1 VIPPV
6 GRDIVSTVV
15 LLFLVALGI
24 LAWLYVLA
32 SLLNGRDH
40 AGGRAADRAMSTEV
54 GVIVA
59 RLLIFVVLAAVMI
72 WRRGGPHDPDQP
84 EGR

>member
-32 SLLNGRDH
+32 SL
-40 AGGRAADRAMSTEV
+40 
-54 GVIVA
+54 
-59 RLLIFVVLAAVMI
+59 
-72 WRRGGPHDPDQP
+72 
-84 EGR
+84 